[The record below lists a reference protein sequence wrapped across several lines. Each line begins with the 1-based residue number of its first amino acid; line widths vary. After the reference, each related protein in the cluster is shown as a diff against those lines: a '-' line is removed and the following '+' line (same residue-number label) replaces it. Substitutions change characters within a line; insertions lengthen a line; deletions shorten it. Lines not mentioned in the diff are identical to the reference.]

1 MFDDAFDIGNKVLK
15 YCTKKGMESAEI
27 YFAYNNQKQ
36 VLLDGTSIGTQ
47 RAKEELGVG
56 IRIIHEGS
64 EGFSSTNIITQEAI
78 QKSADEAFVVAKLS
92 PKIEGIGFAE
102 KQNVK
107 PLEGIYNEKLAN
119 LDVDAIITDGLDFI
133 KGFTSIDSRIKTTL
147 SSITLSTSGVAI
159 QNSNG
164 VNVDRKSVNY
174 QAGLI
179 AIASDKEKAGAFTFE
194 TTFSR
199 KRETNFTE
207 VGEKLGKRAIDGLN
221 QELLKEFEGP
231 VIFRSDAMMNPVG
244 FVLALAVSADW
255 RQRGTSFWKD
265 RLADKVADERLQLVD
280 KPFDLSGG
288 GGIKSFDAEG
298 NPTKDIDIVK
308 DGVLQTFL
316 HNQQT
321 ANKEKLK
328 PTGNATRSFGA
339 NPSFTQKPSM
349 ILPNSPWILAG
360 DMTEDEMIA
369 DTKKGLI
376 VHNYTGTVRF
386 QNGIFSGV
394 AKGAYLIEDGEITV
408 PVTGVSI
415 SGNVFDLVNN
425 ISGISKEYHLANG
438 YLTTPMMKFDG
449 IKVSTK

>member
-1 MFDDAFDIGNKVLK
+1 MFEEALNIGDKVLK
-15 YCTKKGMESAEI
+15 YCSKKGMESSEI
-27 YFAYNNQKQ
+27 FFSYNNQKQ
-36 VLLDGTSIGTQ
+36 VLMDGTSIGTQ

-64 EGFSSTNIITQEAI
+64 EGYSSTNIITQEAL
-78 QKSADEAFVVAKLS
+78 QKAAVEAFVVAKLS

-102 KQNVK
+102 KQNIK
-107 PLEGIYNEKLAN
+107 PLDGIFNKELAN
-119 LDVDAIITDGLDFI
+119 LDVDTIIKDALDFL
-133 KGFTSIDSRIKTTL
+133 KGFTSIDSRIRTTL
-147 SSITLSTSGVAI
+147 SSITLSTTGVAI

-164 VNVDRKSVNY
+164 VTIERKSVTY
-174 QAGLI
+174 QSGLI

-199 KRETNFTE
+199 EHDGNFNE
-207 VGEKLGKRAIDGLN
+207 IGEKLGQRAMDGLN
-221 QELLKEFEGP
+221 QELIKEFEGP
-231 VIFRSDAMMNPVG
+231 VIFRPDAMMNPIGMVVG
-244 FVLALAVSADW
+244 LSVSADW

-265 RLADKVADERLQLVD
+265 RLADKVADENFQLVD

-288 GGIKSFDAEG
+288 GGVKAFDDEG
-298 NPTKDIDIVK
+298 NPTKDTDIVK

-339 NPSFTQKPSM
+339 NPSFTQKPSF
-349 ILPNSPWILAG
+349 ILPNSPLILAG
-360 DMTEDEMIA
+360 DMSEEEMIA

-376 VHNYTGTVRF
+376 VHNYTGTVRY

-394 AKGAYLIEDGEITV
+394 AKGAYLIEDGEITI
-408 PVTGVSI
+408 PVAGISI
-415 SGNVFDLVNN
+415 SGNVFDLINN
-425 ISGISKEYHLANG
+425 ISGIGKEYHLASG
-438 YLTTPMMKFDG
+438 YLTTPMMKFNG